1 MLTFLHSFGGRASK
15 IITLKNE
22 TLLHDFLKSN
32 GFTPTE
38 NDSSQFFG
46 DHFDIYSN
54 GEISIRFGN
63 SKSLK
68 TIDVSHP
75 LDSNQWFDLALIIA
89 LINDEQ
95 DLSKVTTVNQ
105 FKVFLEKHLLKICEL
120 FNAQNYNSTKEKIE
134 VLEHKRV
141 KQMFPDI

>member
-1 MLTFLHSFGGRASK
+1 MINNF
-15 IITLKNE
+15 ITIV
-22 TLLHDFLKSN
+22 KSN
-32 GFTPTE
+32 GFTSIE

-46 DHFDIYSN
+46 DYFHIYSN
-54 GEISIRFGN
+54 GEISIRFGS
-63 SKSLK
+63 SKSLI
-68 TIDVSHP
+68 TIDVSHH
-75 LDSNQWFDLALIIA
+75 LDSNQWIDLALVMA

-141 KQMFPDI
+141 KQMFPGI

>member
-1 MLTFLHSFGGRASK
+1 M
-15 IITLKNE
+15 KNE

-32 GFTPTE
+32 GFTPIE

-54 GEISIRFGN
+54 GEISIRFGS
-63 SKSLK
+63 SKALK
-68 TIDVSHP
+68 TIDVAHH
-75 LDSNQWFDLALIIA
+75 LDSNQWFDLALIMA

-141 KQMFPDI
+141 KQMFPGI